1 MVASLHIHG
10 NQYTL
15 ENDKNVSDP
24 VDKAINK
31 FEFHPSILFIKNRIG
46 KSLSQF
52 CFNEVTNAGVL
63 NELILS
69 TIKRCSFQYNTI
81 WNLKTFIRIF
91 WWYLKSL
98 KIPRKFPPDL
108 KIGDI
113 VTIYKKKNLKPKK
126 CCQ

>member
-1 MVASLHIHG
+1 MASLHIHG

-81 WNLKTFIRIF
+81 
-91 WWYLKSL
+91 
-98 KIPRKFPPDL
+98 
-108 KIGDI
+108 
-113 VTIYKKKNLKPKK
+113 
-126 CCQ
+126 